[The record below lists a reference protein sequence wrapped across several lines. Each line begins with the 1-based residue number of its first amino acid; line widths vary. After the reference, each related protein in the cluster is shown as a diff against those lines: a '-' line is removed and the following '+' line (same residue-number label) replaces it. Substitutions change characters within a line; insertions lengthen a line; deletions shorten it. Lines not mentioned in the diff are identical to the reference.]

1 MVKVYFNT
9 SLIISAVNSR
19 DPNYDASRE
28 FIRDCYRLGHKLFVS
43 TLLFVEVT
51 KRNTLRAVK
60 RLIKRYGFI
69 VVKVNVDYYLEK
81 AYRWCSRRGYSRSRI
96 PDVAHMMVARD
107 IGFRYLAA
115 NDRFMKSH
123 ASEFNLAYINFYT
136 GCPRK

>member
-9 SLIISAVNSR
+9 SILISAVNPG
-19 DPNYDASRE
+19 DPNHVESRE
-28 FIRDCYRLGHKLFVS
+28 FIRECYRLSHKLFVS
-43 TLLFVEVT
+43 TLLFAEIT

-60 RLIKRYGFI
+60 RLIGKFGFNI
-69 VVKVNVDYYLEK
+69 VRVDVDYYLEK

-107 IGFRYLAA
+107 IGCRYLAA